1 MDTLETIRIC
11 TAYELDGKT
20 LDHPPLG
27 ADALERCVPVYEE
40 MPGWQTNTAGM
51 TEHDALPEAAQAY
64 LQRLQALAEVPIHLV
79 STGPD
84 RAENVIVEWPFGAL
98 PGA

>member
-1 MDTLETIRIC
+1 
-11 TAYELDGKT
+11 
-20 LDHPPLG
+20 
-27 ADALERCVPVYEE
+27 
-40 MPGWQTNTAGM
+40 
-51 TEHDALPEAAQAY
+51 LPEAAQAY